1 MSKEIRDQDREVVNM
16 LDMMRTE
23 MKVNELHFASK
34 KVTIENAVDMLTA
47 KGWTSEN

>member
-34 KVTIENAVDMLTA
+34 KLPLKML
-47 KGWTSEN
+47 